1 MNNFITTNCILKEFT
16 AELLKRSSNFSCGD
30 KDLDEFFHNDA
41 ETYRTNLMG
50 KTYCFVLKDNEA
62 EIVAAFTVAND
73 SLRID
78 DLPNNRRKKM
88 IKRTSK
94 HLKRYPGVL
103 IGRLGVNTKYQGKGY
118 GSEILEFIKYWFSEP
133 ENKTGC
139 RFVIVDAI
147 NCKKVLDFYTN
158 KVNKFEFLFSSDIQ
172 ELSYE
177 NQHLTLLDKIKLFFC
192 SKQKEGKPTTR
203 LMYFDLLDLF
213 NSDKV
218 L

>member
-1 MNNFITTNCILKEFT
+1 MSDFISSNCKLKEFT
-16 AELLKRSSNFSCGD
+16 VELLKGSSGFSCGES
-30 KDLDEFFHNDA
+30 DLDEFFQKDA
-41 ETYRTNLMG
+41 ETYRTTLMG
-50 KTYCFVLKDNEA
+50 KTYCFVLKDNES

-103 IGRLGVNTKYQGKGY
+103 IGRLGGNAKYQGKGY
-118 GSEILEFIKYWFSEP
+118 GSEILEFIKYWFSDK

-147 NCKKVLDFYTN
+147 NCEKVLNFYKN
-158 KVNKFEFLFSSDIQ
+158 SPNNFEFLFSSDAQ

-177 NQHLTLLDKIKLFFC
+177 NVQLTCIDKLKLRFC
-192 SKQKEGKPTTR
+192 SPQNSKKPTTR
-203 LMYFDLLDLF
+203 LMYFDLLDL
-213 NSDKV
+213 SEPK
-218 L
+218 

>member
-1 MNNFITTNCILKEFT
+1 MSDFISSNCILKEFS
-16 AELLKRSSNFSCGD
+16 ASLVKESSGFSCGD
-30 KDLDEFFHNDA
+30 PDLDEFFLKDA
-41 ETYRTNLMG
+41 ETYRSALMG
-50 KTYCFVLKDNEA
+50 KTYCFVLKNNES

-88 IKRTSK
+88 IRRTSK

-118 GSEILEFIKYWFSEP
+118 GSEILEFIKYWFSDK

-147 NCKKVLDFYTN
+147 NCEKVLNFYKN
-158 KVNKFEFLFSSDIQ
+158 RPNNFEFLFSSDIQ

-177 NQHLTLLDKIKLFFC
+177 NVQLTCIDKLKLRFSSSQNIKR
-192 SKQKEGKPTTR
+192 PTTR
-203 LMYFDLLDLF
+203 LMYFDLLDL
-213 NSDKV
+213 SEPK
-218 L
+218 

>member
-1 MNNFITTNCILKEFT
+1 MKNNE
-16 AELLKRSSNFSCGD
+16 S
-30 KDLDEFFHNDA
+30 
-41 ETYRTNLMG
+41 
-50 KTYCFVLKDNEA
+50 
-62 EIVAAFTVAND
+62 EIVATFTVAND

-88 IKRTSK
+88 IRRTSK

-118 GSEILEFIKYWFSEP
+118 GSEILEFIKYWFSDK

-147 NCKKVLDFYTN
+147 NCEKVLNFYKN
-158 KVNKFEFLFSSDIQ
+158 RPNNFEFLFSSDIQ

-177 NQHLTLLDKIKLFFC
+177 NVQLTCIDKLKLRFSSSQNIKR
-192 SKQKEGKPTTR
+192 PTTR
-203 LMYFDLLDLF
+203 LMYFDLLDL
-213 NSDKV
+213 SEPK
-218 L
+218 